1 MDHKTTNVD
10 EILKERGATYGSYGA
25 GVECRARI
33 LNALNEKHI
42 ETQGTDLPEGLRI
55 MFGDVA
61 LKLMRIAS
69 DPTHQDSY
77 IDLAGYSKIIK
88 EYVVD
93 LPLKKVQNNAGL
105 TKGVTSGTKSYVDAK
120 DGIIPP
126 QPITTALS
134 ATAVNR
140 VR

>member
-25 GVECRARI
+25 GVSCRAAI
-33 LNALNEKHI
+33 LDALNTKHL
-42 ETQGTDLPEGLRI
+42 ETQGTNMSEELRI
-55 MFGDVA
+55 MFGDIA

-69 DPTHQDSY
+69 DPKHQDSY

-88 EYVVD
+88 EYAVD
-93 LPLKKVQNNAGL
+93 LPLKKLQNEIGVP
-105 TKGVTSGTKSYVDAK
+105 KGVTSETKSYVNAK
-120 DGIIPP
+120 DGLIPP
-126 QPITTALS
+126 QPVT
-134 ATAVNR
+134 R

>member
-10 EILKERGATYGSYGA
+10 EILKERGASYGSYGA
-25 GVECRARI
+25 GVSCRAAI
-33 LNALNEKHI
+33 LDALNTKHL
-42 ETQGTDLPEGLRI
+42 ETQGTNMPEELRI
-55 MFGDVA
+55 MFGDIA

-69 DPTHQDSY
+69 DPKHQDSY

-88 EYVVD
+88 EYAVD
-93 LPLKKVQNNAGL
+93 LPLKKVQDSVGAVH
-105 TKGVTSGTKSYVDAK
+105 KGVTSETKSYVDAK

-126 QPITTALS
+126 QPT
-134 ATAVNR
+134 R